1 MSTKTGEINK
11 LTAQDRC
18 DACGAQAFIRA
29 TFLNGELL
37 FCNHHW
43 RKHKEKASS
52 NALKVE
58 DYSDSINSK
67 PSVSSY

>member
-1 MSTKTGEINK
+1 MSTETKSKKG

-18 DACGAQAFIRA
+18 DSCGAQAFVVA

-43 RKHKEKASS
+43 RKHKSKAETS
-52 NALKVE
+52 ALSIE
-58 DYSDSINSK
+58 DHSDKINTK